1 MALSSEKADSA
12 IMYLLATMTIMGA
25 PVQIKTDN
33 VPAHVSNKM
42 KHFFYI
48 LNIKHITGLP

>member
-12 IMYLLATMTIMGA
+12 IMYLLAAMTIMGA